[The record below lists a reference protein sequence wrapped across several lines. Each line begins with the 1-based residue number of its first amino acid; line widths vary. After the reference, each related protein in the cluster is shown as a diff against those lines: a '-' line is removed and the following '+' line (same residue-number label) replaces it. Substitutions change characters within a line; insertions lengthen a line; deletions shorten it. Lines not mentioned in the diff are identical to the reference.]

1 MTRAEFTSLLAAV
14 RQGEAERILIVFGS
28 SSFFVAY
35 PDAEAKDLGVVL
47 TKDSDLLLD
56 PDDIVCRQDLD
67 ALFGAD
73 SIYARAGIH
82 ADFVDLRISQSF
94 PPGWR
99 ERLIAVAELDRVFAL
114 EPHDAA
120 AAKLLAT
127 AASRLDRR
135 MGRSVVDRGLKDIAV
150 VSRLAVLGMLDLE
163 KVRRRLRSHDD
174 LPPALMVEVFQAFRE
189 AGGQAA

>member
-1 MTRAEFTSLLAAV
+1 MIRAEFTSLLAAV
-14 RQGEAERILIVFGS
+14 RRGESGRSLIVFGS
-28 SSFFVAY
+28 SSFFVAF
-35 PDAEAKDLGVVL
+35 PDVEAEDLGVIL
-47 TKDSDLLLD
+47 TKDSDILLD
-56 PDDIVCRQDLD
+56 PDDIECRRILD
-67 ALFGAD
+67 ASFGAD
-73 SIYARAGIH
+73 SAYARAGIH

-99 ERLIAVAELDRVFAL
+99 ERLVAVADLDRVFAL

-135 MGRSVVDRGLKDIAV
+135 MGRSVIDRGLKDIAV
-150 VSRLAVLGMLDLE
+150 VSRLATLGMLNLE
-163 KVRRRLRSHDD
+163 EVRRRLLSYDD

-189 AGGQAA
+189 AGGQSS